1 MSESKKM
8 VCLGKHRKMAC
19 IVAVTLILLLIF
31 LLIFKFG
38 KNDKENTAKKEQS
51 TAQQMTRIQ
60 KMDLAT
66 SISVTGTIASADSR
80 SVSADVAGVEITKV
94 HVAVGDYVSAGDTIV
109 TLDSSLLE
117 EDLASAKENYE
128 LAVTKSN
135 KTLKDASDQT
145 VEATETYTD
154 ELSEQASAVADALTK
169 YSSAAGTENEKKD
182 TYEKAVKSTE
192 KAKKAYE
199 EIKAK
204 KSKLKKAMN
213 EAQKANQSAQADLLK
228 AQEDYEKE
236 QMVGKDENGNI
247 DETIYQTYQDAK
259 QAAKEAEKKYQ
270 KAKEEYEKIDQAKV
284 AYQDAKKI
292 EEEALKA
299 YQDAT
304 DETSEKHKDYEK
316 ALDTQADTND
326 KNAKQIEESK
336 YNYSITAKETQSNLK
351 SQKTQMQKAEEKL
364 GECVVTAPISGV
376 ITSLSVEEGET
387 YENGEMFVVQDMSA
401 FIVEATVDEYDI
413 SNIAKEM
420 EAVVKTDAT
429 GDEELTGVVTYVAP
443 TPEAAGQ
450 TSMGGSSSGSATYK
464 IQISLTDNSDK
475 LRVGMTAKTSVVLS
489 SAKDVLAVPYDY
501 IQTEKDGTCYIE
513 AVTDFNPRQMQQETM
528 NTKKITVTKGI
539 ESDYYVEIVSDEISE
554 GMMAVMSVSSN
565 TEKSK
570 ESTDAQEGV
579 LDNLLPGAAPGE
591 MGPGNRG
598 NSDRGNGNRGGGK
611 PSGSGPGGF

>member
-19 IVAVTLILLLIF
+19 IVVVTLILLLIF

-38 KNDKENTAKKEQS
+38 KNDKEKTSKKEQS

-154 ELSEQASAVADALTK
+154 ELSEQSSAVADALTK

-213 EAQKANQSAQADLLK
+213 EAQKADQSAQADLLK

-270 KAKEEYEKIDQAKV
+270 KAKEEYEKIDQAKT
-284 AYQDAKKI
+284 AYEEAKKA
-292 EEEALKA
+292 EDEALKA

-304 DETSEKHKDYEK
+304 DEASEKHKDYEK

-489 SAKDVLAVPYDY
+489 SAKDVLALPYDY

-528 NTKKITVTKGI
+528 NTKKITVTKGM

-554 GMMAVMSVSSN
+554 GMMAVMSVFSN

-570 ESTDAQEGV
+570 ESADAQEGV
-579 LDNLLPGAAPGE
+579 FDNLLPGAAPGE
-591 MGPGNRG
+591 MEPGNRG
-598 NSDRGNGNRGGGK
+598 NSRRGNGNRDRGK